1 MKHVLPLIFVLAL
14 AACGG
19 PSAAWV
25 KEGASQEQVRADQA
39 ACRSQAEGAIG
50 RSESFTRDIRS
61 STRGGREDT
70 RAIVSESRD
79 RNAARS
85 FERVFERCMAA
96 RGYTHPKT

>member
-1 MKHVLPLIFVLAL
+1 MKPVLPLMFVLAL

-19 PSAAWV
+19 TSAAWV
-25 KEGASQEQVRADQA
+25 KEGAGPDQVRADQA
-39 ACRSQAEGAIG
+39 ACRTQAEGAIG

-79 RNAARS
+79 RKAARS
-85 FERVFERCMAA
+85 FERVFDRCMVA
-96 RGYTHPKT
+96 RGYVHPKT

>member
-1 MKHVLPLIFVLAL
+1 MKPVLLLIIVFAL

-19 PSAAWV
+19 TSAAWV

-39 ACRSQAEGAIG
+39 ACRSQAESAIG

-70 RAIVSESRD
+70 RSIVSETRD
-79 RNAARS
+79 RSAARS
-85 FERVFERCMAA
+85 FDSIFSRCMAA
-96 RGYTHPKT
+96 RGYVHPKS